1 MEEATKKK
9 SSRWKWVL
17 IAGAIYLVVFI
28 LMNLL
33 GAALKKFGDAGQM
46 VGFTSNLP
54 IQMAN
59 MIILIWALNK
69 LLYRPILGF
78 MEERNNRIQ
87 RQMAEAEADRKKAEE
102 QVQQTGQELEKI
114 RKESAGMLRQARQD
128 AEEERHR
135 LVQEAEKERSAI
147 LEKAQREIDLQ
158 VKKAKAEIRGEVAR
172 LAVQISQQ
180 VIGQALGESDLNRL
194 AEESLSQME
203 SQSANRG

>member
-1 MEEATKKK
+1 MEETTKKK
-9 SSRWKWVL
+9 RSRWKWVL

-33 GAALKKFGDAGQM
+33 GAALKKFGVAGQM

-59 MIILIWALNK
+59 MVILIWALNK
-69 LLYRPILGF
+69 LLYRPVLSF

-102 QVQQTGQELEKI
+102 QVKQTGQDLEKI
-114 RKESAGMLRQARQD
+114 RKESSGMLRQARQA
-128 AEEERHR
+128 AEEERRR
-135 LVQEAEKERSAI
+135 LIQEAEKERSTI
-147 LEKAQREIDLQ
+147 LEKAQREVDLQ

-172 LAVQISQQ
+172 LAVQISRQ

-203 SQSANRG
+203 SQSANR

>member
-9 SSRWKWVL
+9 SPRWKWVL
-17 IAGAIYLVVFI
+17 IAGSIYLVIFI

-33 GAALKKFGDAGQM
+33 GAAVKKFGVAGQM

-69 LLYRPILGF
+69 LLYRPVLGF

-102 QVQQTGQELEKI
+102 QVRQTEQELAKI
-114 RKESAGMLRQARQD
+114 RSESAGMLRQARKD
-128 AEEERHR
+128 AEDERHR
-135 LVQEAEKERSAI
+135 LIQEAEKERSAI

-180 VIGQALGESDLNRL
+180 VIGQTLGESDLNRL

-203 SQSANRG
+203 RQSANR

>member
-1 MEEATKKK
+1 MEEQIG
-9 SSRWKWVL
+9 
-17 IAGAIYLVVFI
+17 IAGADLIRAMMY
-28 LMNLL
+28 L
-33 GAALKKFGDAGQM
+33 GAAVKKFGVAGQM

-69 LLYRPILGF
+69 LLYRPVLGF

-87 RQMAEAEADRKKAEE
+87 RQMTEAEADRKKAEE
-102 QVQQTGQELEKI
+102 QVRQTEQELAKI
-114 RKESAGMLRQARQD
+114 RKESAGMLRQARKD
-128 AEEERHR
+128 AEDERHR
-135 LVQEAEKERSAI
+135 LIQEAEKERSAI
-147 LEKAQREIDLQ
+147 LGKAQREIDLQ

-180 VIGQALGESDLNRL
+180 VVGQALGESDLNRL

-203 SQSANRG
+203 RQSANR

>member
-1 MEEATKKK
+1 MEETTKKK
-9 SSRWKWVL
+9 RSRWKWVL

-33 GAALKKFGDAGQM
+33 GAALKKFGVAGQM

-59 MIILIWALNK
+59 MVILIWALNK
-69 LLYRPILGF
+69 LLYRPVLSF

-102 QVQQTGQELEKI
+102 QVKQTGQELEKI
-114 RKESAGMLRQARQD
+114 RKESSGMLRQARQD
-128 AEEERHR
+128 AEEERRR
-135 LVQEAEKERSAI
+135 LIQEAEKERSTI

-172 LAVQISQQ
+172 LAVQISRQ

-203 SQSANRG
+203 SQSANR